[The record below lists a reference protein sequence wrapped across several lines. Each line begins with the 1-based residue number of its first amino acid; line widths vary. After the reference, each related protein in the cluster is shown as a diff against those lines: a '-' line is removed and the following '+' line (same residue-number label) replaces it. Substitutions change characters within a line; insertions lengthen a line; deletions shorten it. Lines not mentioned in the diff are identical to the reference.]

1 LKLFEDF
8 LEGYFSKF
16 AKIMSG
22 SNQAKIDF
30 KRFKYYK
37 LQMYLYIYG
46 FYALHGNSIFL
57 KTFTTKQ

>member
-1 LKLFEDF
+1 
-8 LEGYFSKF
+8 
-16 AKIMSG
+16 
-22 SNQAKIDF
+22 
-30 KRFKYYK
+30 